1 MLINLLLYF
10 LLKLPFLAI
19 AITPMITTNRAKN
32 MHTIKMKG
40 KILFI
45 NIVGTYQK
53 ILKCRLIDQFIDKNE

>member
-1 MLINLLLYF
+1 
-10 LLKLPFLAI
+10 
-19 AITPMITTNRAKN
+19 MITTNRAKN